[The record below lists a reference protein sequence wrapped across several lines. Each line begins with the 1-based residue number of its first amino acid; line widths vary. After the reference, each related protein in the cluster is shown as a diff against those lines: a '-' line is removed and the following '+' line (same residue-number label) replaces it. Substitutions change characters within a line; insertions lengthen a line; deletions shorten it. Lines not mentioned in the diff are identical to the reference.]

1 MSFQSYETD
10 SLAIGSRSRA
20 FLGMGT
26 WSRSDYL
33 MDIDFSGRVMNNF
46 GTREGGGALY
56 NTMNILNASG
66 LLI

>member
-1 MSFQSYETD
+1 MKQT
-10 SLAIGSRSRA
+10 LAMGSRSGA

-33 MDIDFSGRVMNNF
+33 MDIDLSGWRDMNNF
-46 GTREGGGALY
+46 GARECGGALY